1 MTKSVDMKRKRK
13 TSSGSGGVEQ
23 SCLNKSAF
31 PEIDG
36 HIMNLVKPKGGY
48 IRKVT
53 SRYSTYQSK
62 TFLTLVAIDFDEI
75 FCQQFFV

>member
-53 SRYSTYQSK
+53 SRYSTYMIHSK
-62 TFLTLVAIDFDEI
+62 TFLTLVRDNFM
-75 FCQQFFV
+75 